1 MIGYIIGCILMII
14 LVFFIYCCLNISNKY
29 SEREL
34 HEVYDEAYKN
44 YREDY
49 RNYRKRVKKQKKDY
63 REELKKNEVKIRKH
77 NK

>member
-1 MIGYIIGCILMII
+1 MIGYIIGCILMGI
-14 LVFFIYCCLNISNKY
+14 LGFFIYCCLNISNKY

-44 YREDY
+44 YRKNIKKEKDDY
-49 RNYRKRVKKQKKDY
+49 K
-63 REELKKNEVKIRKH
+63 EELKKTEVKIKKN

>member
-1 MIGYIIGCILMII
+1 MIGYIIGCILMAI

-34 HEVYDEAYKN
+34 HEIYDEAYKN
-44 YREDY
+44 Y
-49 RNYRKRVKKQKKDY
+49 KKERKDY
-63 REELKKNEVKIRKH
+63 REELKKTEVKIRKD